1 MPEPDPNPT
10 KPNPTK
16 SHTSQPTQ
24 LPFGAT
30 VNPANSA
37 NPDGSVHFRIFAP
50 PADVIQIEL
59 NGSPQTLALTA
70 DGSGWHHLI
79 TSEAHT
85 GSRYRYLLP
94 DGSHVPDPASR
105 YQPEDVHGP
114 SEVIDPNA
122 FVWRDDAWRGRPW
135 TETILYELHV
145 GAFTPEG
152 TFQSAITK
160 LDHLVNLGVT
170 SIELMCLTDFAG
182 LRNWGYDTVLLFA
195 PDSAYGRPEDL
206 KAFID
211 AAHARELSVIL
222 DVVYNHFGPE
232 GNHLPRLFPEISS
245 DRHETPW
252 GCALNFD
259 GKHSA
264 VVREF
269 IVQNALFWIRE
280 FHVDGLRLD
289 ASHTMVDDSPEHILD
304 ELRRRVYALNT
315 GRPIHLILED
325 EYNIEWRLAR
335 DQDGK
340 ILGYA
345 AQWNHDITH
354 LLGSALSDLCA
365 PERAEDETAKLGKA
379 LAEGF
384 VIAAQM
390 HGSAPLCSVPPTA
403 FIAFVQTHD
412 LVGNRIFG
420 DRLSDIASRARI
432 RAITSVLLL
441 LPQIPMLFMGEEWSA
456 SSPFPF
462 FSDYHGDLAEAV
474 RKGRC
479 DQLSKLDP
487 APSPEEMTR
496 APDPQAAQTFESAK
510 LHWDELLDPPHAD
523 TLSWYQRL
531 LEVRRSIIPLLSD
544 LASTCGSAEIAGKGA
559 LSITWTLGGGAKLHL
574 SANLCDN
581 TFSGLPE
588 DPGQEIW
595 REGLISEDGAYS
607 PWTVRWTIQTVRWTM
622 ENPTT

>member
-1 MPEPDPNPT
+1 MDQPPVQHPADINPPEAGPADSPD
-10 KPNPTK
+10 
-16 SHTSQPTQ
+16 SQTPQ
-24 LPFGAT
+24 LPFGAS
-30 VNPANSA
+30 V

-50 PADVIQIEL
+50 AADAVQLEL
-59 NGSPQTLALTA
+59 RGAPQPLALHP
-70 DGSGWHHLI
+70 DGAGWHDLT
-79 TSEAHT
+79 TSDAHAGT
-85 GSRYRYLLP
+85 QYRYLLP
-94 DGSHVPDPASR
+94 DGAHVPDPASR
-105 YQPEDVHGP
+105 YQPEDVDGP

-122 FVWRDDAWRGRPW
+122 FVWHDDAWRGRPW

-145 GAFTPEG
+145 GSFTPEG
-152 TFQSAITK
+152 AFQSAIPK
-160 LDHLVNLGVT
+160 LDHLVDLGIT
-170 SIELMCLTDFAG
+170 AIELMCLTDFAG

-211 AAHARELSVIL
+211 AAHARRISVIL

-232 GNHLPRLFPEISS
+232 GNNLPRLFPEISS
-245 DRHETPW
+245 DHHETPW

-259 GKHSA
+259 GKQSA
-264 VVREF
+264 IVREF

-304 ELRRRVYALNT
+304 ELRRRVYELNI
-315 GRPIHLILED
+315 GRPLHLILEN
-325 EYNIEWRLAR
+325 EQNIESRLAR
-335 DQDGK
+335 DQSGN

-354 LLGSALSDLCA
+354 LLGAALSDLCA
-365 PERAEDETAKLGKA
+365 PERSEDDTAKLGQA

-390 HGSAPLCSVPPTA
+390 QGAAPLCSVPPTA

-420 DRLSDIASRARI
+420 DRLSAIAPVAAI
-432 RAITSVLLL
+432 RAITSILLL
-441 LPQIPMLFMGEEWSA
+441 LPQIPMLFMGEEWA
-456 SSPFPF
+456 ATSPFPF
-462 FSDYHGDLAEAV
+462 FSDYHGDLADAI

-487 APSPEEMTR
+487 APSAEEMRR
-496 APDPQAAQTFESAK
+496 APDPQADETFQSAK
-510 LHWDELLDPPHAD
+510 LLWEELPEPPHAA
-523 TLSWYQRL
+523 TLDWYRRL
-531 LEVRRSIIPLLSD
+531 LDVRHRSVIPLLSG

-559 LSITWTLGGGAKLHL
+559 LSISWNLRGEAKLHL
-574 SANLCDN
+574 TANLCDQP
-581 TFSGLPE
+581 FSGLLTA
-588 DPGQEIW
+588 PGKEIW
-595 REGLISEDGAYS
+595 SEGPISEDGAYS
-607 PWTVRWTIQTVRWTM
+607 PWTVRWTIQDVR
-622 ENPTT
+622 